1 MLVIYY
7 IGLRAFHA
15 VASAGGYT
23 RAAQMLNVTQPTL
36 SGQVKALEERYGVRL
51 FQRRGRGVEL
61 TELGRQLH
69 DVTRRL
75 TTVEAEAEQLL
86 AGARSL
92 TGGQLRVAA
101 DAPTHVIALLAAFS
115 RRHPGVRLAFSF
127 GNSGE
132 VRDSLLARR
141 SEIAVLAEL
150 EPDPRIYALAIRRDR
165 QLVFV
170 NRGHPW
176 ARRRSLRLE
185 EVAGETLILREPGRR
200 SLRLEEVAGETLI
213 LREPGSTTR
222 AVFEAALTARGIRP
236 ERTIEIGSREA
247 VREAVAAGLGIG
259 VIFESEYLRDGRL
272 HTLSLRDAKLEA
284 VQYAACLEDRRAVRV
299 VRAFFDLLRETLP
312 GEAETP

>member
-1 MLVIYY
+1 MS
-7 IGLRAFHA
+7 IGHAHLRAFHA

-23 RAAQMLNVTQPTL
+23 RASAMLNVTQPTL

-51 FQRRGRGVEL
+51 FQRRGRGVEM
-61 TELGRQLH
+61 TDLGRQLL

-75 TTVEAEAEQLL
+75 SSAEAEAEQLL

-92 TGGQLRVAA
+92 TGGQLRVSA
-101 DAPTHVIALLAAFS
+101 DAPTHVISLLAAFS
-115 RRHPGVRLAFSF
+115 RRHPGVQLAFSF

-132 VRDSLLARR
+132 VRASLLDRR

-150 EPDPRIYALAIRRDR
+150 EPDPRIYALPIRRDR

-170 NRGHPW
+170 SRGHPW

-185 EVAGETLILREPGRR
+185 EIAD
-200 SLRLEEVAGETLI
+200 ETLI

-222 AVFEAALTARGIRP
+222 AVFEAALGERGITPR
-236 ERTIEIGSREA
+236 RTIEIGSREA
-247 VREAVAAGLGIG
+247 VREAVAAGLGVG
-259 VIFESEYLRDGRL
+259 VIFESEFLRDGRL
-272 HTLSLRDAKLEA
+272 HTLNLRDAKLEA

-312 GEAETP
+312 GGGPGEAGTP

>member
-1 MLVIYY
+1 MS
-7 IGLRAFHA
+7 IGYAHLRAFHA

-23 RAAQMLNVTQPTL
+23 RASQMLNVTQPTL

-61 TELGRQLH
+61 TDLGRQLL
-69 DVTRRL
+69 DVTRRWSSAED
-75 TTVEAEAEQLL
+75 EAEHLL

-92 TGGQLRVAA
+92 TGGQLRVSA
-101 DAPTHVIALLAAFS
+101 DAPTHVIPLLAAFS
-115 RRHPGVRLAFSF
+115 RRHPGVQLAFSF

-150 EPDPRIYALAIRRDR
+150 EPDPRIYALPIRRDR

-185 EVAGETLILREPGRR
+185 EIAGETLILRE
-200 SLRLEEVAGETLI
+200 A
-213 LREPGSTTR
+213 GSTTR
-222 AVFEAALTARGIRP
+222 AVFEAALGERGVTPR
-236 ERTIEIGSREA
+236 RTIEIGSREA

-259 VIFESEYLRDGRL
+259 VIFESEFLRDGRL

-284 VQYAACLEDRRAVRV
+284 VQYAACLEDRRAVHV

-312 GEAETP
+312 DGGPGDAEAP

>member
-1 MLVIYY
+1 MT
-7 IGLRAFHA
+7 IGHAHLRAFHA

-61 TELGRQLH
+61 TDLGRQLL

-75 TTVEAEAEQLL
+75 SAAEEEAERLL

-92 TGGQLRVAA
+92 TGGQLRVSA
-101 DAPTHVIALLAAFS
+101 DAPTHVIPLLAAFS
-115 RRHPGVRLAFSF
+115 RRHPGVQLAFSF

-132 VRDSLLARR
+132 VRESLLARR

-150 EPDPRIYALAIRRDR
+150 APDPRIYALPIRRDR
-165 QLVFV
+165 ELVFV
-170 NRGHPW
+170 SRGHPW

-185 EVAGETLILREPGRR
+185 EIVEETLILRE
-200 SLRLEEVAGETLI
+200 S
-213 LREPGSTTR
+213 GSTTR
-222 AVFEAALTARGIRP
+222 AVLEAALAARGLVPGRV
-236 ERTIEIGSREA
+236 IEIGSREA

-259 VIFESEYLRDGRL
+259 VVFESEFLRDGRL
-272 HTLSLRDAKLEA
+272 HALTLSDAKLEA

-299 VRAFFDLLRETLP
+299 VRAFFDLLRESLP
-312 GEAETP
+312 EGNTP

>member
-1 MLVIYY
+1 MNYAQ
-7 IGLRAFHA
+7 LRAFHA

-23 RAAQMLNVTQPTL
+23 RASAMLNVTQPTL

-51 FQRRGRGVEL
+51 FQRRGRGVEM
-61 TELGRQLH
+61 TDLGRQLL

-75 TTVEAEAEQLL
+75 SSAEAEAEQLL

-92 TGGQLRVAA
+92 TGGQLRVSA
-101 DAPTHVIALLAAFS
+101 DAPSHVIPLLAAFS
-115 RRHPGVRLAFSF
+115 RRHPGVQLAFSF

-132 VRDSLLARR
+132 VRASLLARR

-150 EPDPRIYALAIRRDR
+150 EPDPRIYALPIRRDR

-170 NRGHPW
+170 SRGHPW

-185 EVAGETLILREPGRR
+185 EIAD
-200 SLRLEEVAGETLI
+200 ETLI

-222 AVFEAALTARGIRP
+222 AVFEAALGERGITPR
-236 ERTIEIGSREA
+236 RTIEIGSREA
-247 VREAVAAGLGIG
+247 VREAVAAGLGVG
-259 VIFESEYLRDGRL
+259 VIFESEFLRDGRL

-312 GEAETP
+312 GGGPGG

>member
-1 MLVIYY
+1 
-7 IGLRAFHA
+7 
-15 VASAGGYT
+15 
-23 RAAQMLNVTQPTL
+23 MLNVTQPTL

-61 TELGRQLH
+61 TDLGRQLL

-75 TTVEAEAEQLL
+75 SSAEDEAEQLL

-92 TGGQLRVAA
+92 AGGQLRVSA
-101 DAPTHVIALLAAFS
+101 DAPTHVIPLLAAFS

-132 VRDSLLARR
+132 VRASLLARR

-150 EPDPRIYALAIRRDR
+150 EPDPRIYALPIRRDR

-170 NRGHPW
+170 SRGHPW

-185 EVAGETLILREPGRR
+185 EIAD
-200 SLRLEEVAGETLI
+200 ETLI

-222 AVFEAALTARGIRP
+222 AVFEAALGERGIAPR
-236 ERTIEIGSREA
+236 RTIEIGSREA
-247 VREAVAAGLGIG
+247 VREAVAAGLGVG
-259 VIFESEYLRDGRL
+259 VIFESEFLRDGRL
-272 HTLSLRDAKLEA
+272 HSLSLRDAKLEA

-299 VRAFFDLLRETLP
+299 VRAFFDLLRESLP
-312 GEAETP
+312 GGGPGGGPGG